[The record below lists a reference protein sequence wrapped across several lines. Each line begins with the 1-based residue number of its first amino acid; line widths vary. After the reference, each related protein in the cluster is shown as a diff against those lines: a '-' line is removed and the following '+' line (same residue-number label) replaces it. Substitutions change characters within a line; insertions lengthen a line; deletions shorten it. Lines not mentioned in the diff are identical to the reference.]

1 MTCLPSPI
9 VAEPDPVLAAAAHS
23 GNECDALFRDIGR
36 QRSNLR
42 ADDEQFLLRAFRSF
56 SEAAA
61 SLERSYG
68 SLQLEVGRLRQEL
81 EASRAGLERS
91 LEENRRI
98 RARLDRI
105 LESLP
110 CGVLVVSGK
119 GEITDLNP
127 EASRLLGLPARDSS
141 SSLGL
146 GELPAAARQ
155 LLECSRKLASE
166 AESSSPDEHGRWLSA
181 RHAAVGEMER
191 DSGSSVFILQDVS
204 ERKRLEQAEQKS
216 RRDEALA
223 EMSAVLAHEIRNP
236 LGSLELFAGLLA
248 ESNPNV
254 ESRKWIGHIQAGL
267 RTLAA
272 TVNNVLHFHSLPQ
285 PELSP
290 LDLGGLVDW
299 ARDFLAP
306 LAEQARVQ
314 LRSDHALDGVEIA
327 ADRHRLEQVLLN
339 LVLNAIR
346 ATPEG
351 GSIEL
356 SGRRRDHAV
365 TIAITDTGPGISPQ
379 YAAKIFEPGFS
390 TRVGSPGLGLAVCRK
405 IVEQHGGS
413 ITAESR
419 PGKGAAFTLQFHLAA
434 ESARGGAR

>member
-1 MTCLPSPI
+1 MTCLPSP
-9 VAEPDPVLAAAAHS
+9 VAEPDPVLGAAAPS
-23 GNECDALFRDIGR
+23 GNESETVLRDIGSL
-36 QRSNLR
+36 RSNLR
-42 ADDEQFLLRAFRSF
+42 TDDGQFLLHAFRSF
-56 SEAAA
+56 SAAAA

-110 CGVLVVSGK
+110 CGVLAVSQK
-119 GEITDLNP
+119 GEITDLNR
-127 EASRLLGLPARDSS
+127 EASRLLALPARDSS
-141 SSLGL
+141 TSLCL
-146 GELPAAARQ
+146 AELPAAARR
-155 LLECSRKLASE
+155 LLECSRKGTSE
-166 AESSSPDEHGRWLSA
+166 AETNSPDEHGRWLSA
-181 RHAAVGEMER
+181 RHAPVGEMDR
-191 DSGSSVFILQDVS
+191 DKGSSVFILQDVS
-204 ERKRLEQAEQKS
+204 ERKRLEQAEQKL
-216 RRDEALA
+216 RREEALA
-223 EMSAVLAHEIRNP
+223 EISAVLAHEIRNP

-254 ESRKWIGHIQAGL
+254 ESKKWIGHIQAGL

-290 LDLGGLVDW
+290 VNLGCLLDW
-299 ARDFLAP
+299 AQDFLAP
-306 LAEQARVQ
+306 LAQQAHVH
-314 LRSDHALDGVEIA
+314 LRSEHTLDGVEIA

-356 SGRRRDHAV
+356 SGRRSDTAV
-365 TIAITDTGPGISPQ
+365 MIRITDSGRGISPEHT
-379 YAAKIFEPGFS
+379 AKIFEPGFS

-413 ITAESR
+413 ITVESR
-419 PGKGAAFTLQFHLAA
+419 PGKGAAFTLQFPVTA
-434 ESARGGAR
+434 ERARGGA